1 MWNRNPT
8 ALLLAGALTLPAG
21 LAAQQWVDLMMDPD
35 VNVHQ
40 VQDAFEQYWGDK
52 TYEKG
57 KGWKQFKRWE
67 WFMEPRTYPSGERF
81 DLAAYARAWKEVGRM
96 ERAQGAKSATWTPLG
111 PTTWQT
117 ISYNPG
123 NGRVNCVAVDPQ
135 VPTTIYVGTPSGGLW
150 RSTDDG
156 STWSPLFTELPSLGV
171 SGIAIDPNDT
181 DVIYVASGDGDGA
194 DTYSLGVLKSTD
206 GGASWQTTGL
216 DWDLTQARTT
226 RALLMHPTDPQTLF
240 CATSNGLWKTVNG
253 GADWTQVAEGGF
265 RDIAFKPGDPSIV
278 YATTDQFHRST
289 DGGSSFTLITSGL
302 PADDLV
308 NRMALAVSPDDPG
321 VVYVLAGREDD
332 SGFRGLYRSTNSGL
346 QFNLRSNSPNLFG
359 YQENGADNGGQ
370 SWYDMA
376 LAADPG
382 DAQVVYVGGIN
393 VWKSTNGGSDWTI
406 KSHWVYPSQW
416 GYTHADIH
424 CLEVFNGQV
433 LCGSDGGIHRS
444 FNGANDWFDLSA
456 GLDIMQFYRF
466 GGSEVMPSRVI
477 GGAQDNGTNLLD
489 NGVWTHVFGADG
501 MEAAVDPVDPDIVY
515 GSFQNGGILR
525 SFDAGQNFSNIG
537 NGIPE
542 DGPWVTPYVI
552 DHTDPQVLF
561 AGFENLWKS
570 TDRGDNW
577 TAISNWSPAPV
588 RYIAL
593 APSNSDHIY
602 VSRTDFVR
610 HSSTGGIPWT
620 DISGGLPDLA
630 VTSLAVHPLDPEVV
644 YCTLSGFA
652 ANEKVYVS
660 SDAGQTWTNISANL
674 PNVPMNSIVFQPG
687 SAGGVYVGSDMGVF
701 YTDSTLSNWQPFGQ
715 GLPNV
720 VVTELEINQT
730 AGKLRAAT
738 YGRGLWESDLYAPSG
753 LPPQALFVH
762 GSAAICAGDAI
773 VFNDA
778 SLEAAPG
785 WDWQFPGGDPAV
797 SSDPSPTVL
806 YASPGTYSVSLT
818 MSNPFGSDT
827 HTAPVIVTVLP
838 HEMQVA
844 VVVDDYPE
852 ETTWTITSDLDG
864 SVVASGGPYNGAA
877 SGSVRSDTLCLPDG
891 CYQFTIMDSYGDG
904 ICCGFGNGSYT
915 VFTDQLG
922 NFATGGNFDFE
933 ESTPFCV
940 STSVGIGEV
949 AGLDLAIIPLTDGLY
964 SLRGTIDGTGRATL
978 EVFDAMGRRLQQRA
992 LAAQELEGTVVDL
1005 RALATGAYVVRIT
1018 SGPAGWTGRV
1028 LR

>member
-40 VQDAFEQYWGDK
+40 VQDAFEEYWGDK

-253 GADWTQVAEGGF
+253 AADWTQVAEGSF

-588 RYIAL
+588 R
-593 APSNSDHIY
+593 
-602 VSRTDFVR
+602 
-610 HSSTGGIPWT
+610 
-620 DISGGLPDLA
+620 
-630 VTSLAVHPLDPEVV
+630 
-644 YCTLSGFA
+644 
-652 ANEKVYVS
+652 
-660 SDAGQTWTNISANL
+660 
-674 PNVPMNSIVFQPG
+674 
-687 SAGGVYVGSDMGVF
+687 
-701 YTDSTLSNWQPFGQ
+701 
-715 GLPNV
+715 
-720 VVTELEINQT
+720 
-730 AGKLRAAT
+730 
-738 YGRGLWESDLYAPSG
+738 
-753 LPPQALFVH
+753 
-762 GSAAICAGDAI
+762 
-773 VFNDA
+773 
-778 SLEAAPG
+778 
-785 WDWQFPGGDPAV
+785 
-797 SSDPSPTVL
+797 
-806 YASPGTYSVSLT
+806 
-818 MSNPFGSDT
+818 
-827 HTAPVIVTVLP
+827 
-838 HEMQVA
+838 
-844 VVVDDYPE
+844 
-852 ETTWTITSDLDG
+852 
-864 SVVASGGPYNGAA
+864 
-877 SGSVRSDTLCLPDG
+877 
-891 CYQFTIMDSYGDG
+891 
-904 ICCGFGNGSYT
+904 
-915 VFTDQLG
+915 
-922 NFATGGNFDFE
+922 
-933 ESTPFCV
+933 
-940 STSVGIGEV
+940 
-949 AGLDLAIIPLTDGLY
+949 
-964 SLRGTIDGTGRATL
+964 
-978 EVFDAMGRRLQQRA
+978 
-992 LAAQELEGTVVDL
+992 
-1005 RALATGAYVVRIT
+1005 
-1018 SGPAGWTGRV
+1018 
-1028 LR
+1028 